1 MNQIAIGTT
10 VKDFTTGRIDDLRT
24 ELFRKTIHMLIG
36 LVPLIAGYNRGFAL
50 ALLGGGTII
59 YSYSE
64 LLRAQ
69 GYNLGVISG
78 IKQYALRERDRGRFA
93 GGPVTLALGAMAAL
107 LFYPEDAAKIAIYA
121 LAFGDGFAS
130 VAGKVFGTI
139 KIPFTGGKTF
149 EGSFA
154 CFIAVYISAMTVT
167 GSSRVSIILAAVVT
181 AAEAF
186 PLGDYDNFVIPVTA
200 GYAAMILL

>member
-1 MNQIAIGTT
+1 LNQIAISTT
-10 VKDFTTGRIDDLRT
+10 VKDFTAGLDEIRT

-36 LVPLIAGYNRGFAL
+36 LVPLLAGFDRGLAL

-59 YSYSE
+59 YAWSE

-69 GYNLGVISG
+69 GYSLAFISG
-78 IKQYALRERDRGRFA
+78 IKEFAFRKRDRGRFA

-107 LFYPEDAAKIAIYA
+107 LFYPENAAKIAIYA
-121 LAFGDGFAS
+121 LAFGDGLAS
-130 VAGKVFGTI
+130 VAGKVFGSI

-154 CFIAVYISAMTVT
+154 CFLAVYISSLTVT
-167 GSSRVSIILAAVVT
+167 GNSRVSISIAAVVT
-181 AAEAF
+181 VTEAF
-186 PLGDYDNFVIPVTA
+186 PLGDYDNFIIPITA
-200 GYAAMILL
+200 GYTAMILL

>member
-1 MNQIAIGTT
+1 LNQIAISTT
-10 VKDFTTGRIDDLRT
+10 VKDFTAGLDEIRT

-36 LVPLIAGYNRGFAL
+36 LVPLLAGFDRGLAL

-59 YSYSE
+59 YAWSE

-69 GYNLGVISG
+69 GYSLAFISG
-78 IKQYALRERDRGRFA
+78 IKEFAFRERDRGRFA

-107 LFYPEDAAKIAIYA
+107 LFYPENAAKIAIYA
-121 LAFGDGFAS
+121 LAFGDGLAS
-130 VAGKVFGTI
+130 VAGKVFGSI

-154 CFIAVYISAMTVT
+154 CFLAVYISSLTVT
-167 GSSRVSIILAAVVT
+167 GNSRVSISIAAVVT
-181 AAEAF
+181 VTEAF
-186 PLGDYDNFVIPVTA
+186 PLGDYDNFIIPITA
-200 GYAAMILL
+200 GYTAMILL